1 LARRKSTS
9 SAGKPGNSN
18 SRESEPIRPGDV
30 LREHVL
36 EALNLTQEE
45 LANALG
51 VSRYSVNQLVNDRRA
66 ITAEMALRLAKATST
81 TPLFWL
87 ELQRNVDLARAQ
99 RRLDRKKEL
108 ARVIVVRR
116 PLSNDEMYVSSEE

>member
-1 LARRKSTS
+1 MARRKSTS